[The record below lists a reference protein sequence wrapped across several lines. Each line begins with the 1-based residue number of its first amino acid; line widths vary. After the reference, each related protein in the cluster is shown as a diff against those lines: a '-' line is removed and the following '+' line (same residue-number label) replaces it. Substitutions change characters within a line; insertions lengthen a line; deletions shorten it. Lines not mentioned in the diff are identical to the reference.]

1 MATRNVTSTS
11 APWRPQQP
19 YLKRLL
25 RETGQAAGQEDTLAQ
40 VAPLPQDSWRGMQM
54 VRQTA
59 TGPRPGVENAQG
71 YANAFLTGQHA
82 PGGYGLGQTA
92 SGAYVGDNPY
102 LDNRAGGYGLE
113 QTARGELLGSNPYFQ
128 DAMGAAL
135 DPVQSRVNAQFAG
148 SGRYGS
154 GMHSGT
160 LADSLGDVSSRMSF
174 QQYENERQRQQ
185 AARNALLNRDMQYQQ
200 LGTQAYENQRARQQR
215 ASEALMGR
223 DMRYRDDLR
232 QMATLAPE
240 LANQD
245 YQDAQM
251 LLDIGNIQRNQR
263 QAVLDQPYTELQRYG
278 NLISG
283 NYGGTR
289 TTPQSF
295 NETGQTIGNIAGGLG
310 ALSQGVSLVSDLA
323 GEFGDGGLFDFA
335 SGSSTSTPLWDYEG
349 VLGGLGF

>member
-1 MATRNVTSTS
+1 
-11 APWRPQQP
+11 
-19 YLKRLL
+19 
-25 RETGQAAGQEDTLAQ
+25 
-40 VAPLPQDSWRGMQM
+40 
-54 VRQTA
+54 
-59 TGPRPGVENAQG
+59 
-71 YANAFLTGQHA
+71 
-82 PGGYGLGQTA
+82 
-92 SGAYVGDNPY
+92 
-102 LDNRAGGYGLE
+102 
-113 QTARGELLGSNPYFQ
+113 
-128 DAMGAAL
+128 MGAAL

-200 LGTQAYENQRARQQR
+200 LGTQVYENQRARQQR